1 MLLQCFN
8 YNLTKMRKSG
18 QRIVEEEETGGGGS
32 GGCDFCE
39 SGQRPSERAVLQQA
53 LRGGASEAPSQK
65 NAEAVTATYR
75 LRGAD
80 KKELN
85 DCFNYLAFAP

>member
-1 MLLQCFN
+1 
-8 YNLTKMRKSG
+8 MRRRK
-18 QRIVEEEETGGGGS
+18 QEEEE
-32 GGCDFCE
+32 
-39 SGQRPSERAVLQQA
+39 VV
-53 LRGGASEAPSQK
+53 GATSVKVDNDHQSVRYYSRRCGVVRVKHQPSQQ
-65 NAEAVTATYR
+65 NAEAVTATYE